1 MLIIPKKAPN
11 VRLWPISKTA
21 FRICSGN
28 IRHQLKMYV
37 NCMFV
42 LHHASVWEFWRKV
55 GASTRSDR
63 RLRMTMRVRTS
74 VYSRYSSGEKA
85 RCHIIKTA
93 APSCSPQHNR
103 HVIKTYQNLDIART
117 CTLSR
122 QPQLWFGISPWFV
135 LVSVSWLQLVTS
147 KIPAWPGGSI
157 AQSCSELRSGVQTL
171 FWKDGDL
178 ERPWP
183 NGTNGSTHLFL
194 VSTLYN

>member
-1 MLIIPKKAPN
+1 MWGFGPSPKLLFGYVQGTFDTSWRCMWIVCLFSITHPCGSFDARLEHPRGQTAGWEWLCVWGHLCIPD
-11 VRLWPISKTA
+11 I
-21 FRICSGN
+21 
-28 IRHQLKMYV
+28 
-37 NCMFV
+37 
-42 LHHASVWEFWRKV
+42 
-55 GASTRSDR
+55 
-63 RLRMTMRVRTS
+63 
-74 VYSRYSSGEKA
+74 SSGEKA